1 MTVKAHH
8 NGALNPKAQYGGSRT
23 REEVLADVMIS
34 APLTRMMCSPIGDGA
49 AALVLASDRR
59 TRSLGANA
67 PANIAKGACKG
78 GRALALLRDNGGSG

>member
-59 TRSLGANA
+59 TRSLGATR
-67 PANIAKGACKG
+67 PPTSQGSVQ